1 MHNLATFSILYS
13 PPPCSLFAMATRL
26 LLYLNLEHFFFSER
40 QVKIRFNSWCLVT
53 LEDLGWKGVLG
64 NCLASLD
71 NDKWSKV
78 PFLAHIIL
86 HKHQAASSFFPVV
99 RWSPTRIKKLCY
111 SRSAAK
117 VETFGHFTQQP
128 RKASLWGKSVLWKT
142 LSNFLCLRLKWYAQ
156 GYCFSLASGWP
167 AGLQVLLFS
176 VFFMYPMYQFVA
188 HSMSNVGRKVMLL
201 SKDAST

>member
-1 MHNLATFSILYS
+1 MGKALSMHNLATFSILYS

-86 HKHQAASSFFPVV
+86 HKHQAASSFFSCGKMITNEYQKALLQSFSSKSGDF
-99 RWSPTRIKKLCY
+99 WALYSTAAESLSLGKKCAMKNFIQFPLSASQMIC
-111 SRSAAK
+111 SR
-117 VETFGHFTQQP
+117 
-128 RKASLWGKSVLWKT
+128 
-142 LSNFLCLRLKWYAQ
+142 
-156 GYCFSLASGWP
+156 
-167 AGLQVLLFS
+167 VLLFS
-176 VFFMYPMYQFVA
+176 
-188 HSMSNVGRKVMLL
+188 G
-201 SKDAST
+201 